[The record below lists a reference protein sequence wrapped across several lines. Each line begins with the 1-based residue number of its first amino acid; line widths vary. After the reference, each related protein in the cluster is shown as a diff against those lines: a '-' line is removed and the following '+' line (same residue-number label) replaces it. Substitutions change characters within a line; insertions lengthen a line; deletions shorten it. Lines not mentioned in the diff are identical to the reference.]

1 MKVVRVLFLCMIL
14 FSIQTL
20 YSQNKN
26 KNSSITID
34 NEWARPAAEHAN
46 SALYF
51 IIKNKGNIADTL
63 IAAESKIA
71 DIVQIHES
79 FKRDNDR
86 MGMREVEFVA
96 VPPKSKV
103 EFKAGGYHVMLI
115 DTQKDLTIGSTFEA
129 ALQFKHAGKI
139 KIKATVKNSSDMNS
153 TMH

>member
-14 FSIQTL
+14 FSIQ
-20 YSQNKN
+20 SAHGQSKN
-26 KNSSITID
+26 KNSSIIID
-34 NEWARPAAEHAN
+34 NVWARPAPEHTN

-51 IIKNKGNIADTL
+51 IIENKGSKADTL
-63 IAAESKIA
+63 ISAESKIA
-71 DIVQIHES
+71 DIVQVHES

-96 VPPKSKV
+96 VPSKSKV

-129 ALQFKHAGKI
+129 TLQFKHAGKI
-139 KIKATVKNSSDMNS
+139 KIKPVVQNSPEMN
-153 TMH
+153 